1 MTMPPTVH
9 VVGDEAV
16 VRHAVAALFSLGY
29 DVACWN
35 SGAQFLAG
43 PIPGAE
49 DFILLDFAVG
59 GGEVLERLR
68 AWNVTT
74 PVIAMVVPE
83 DRRPESALIEG
94 GAVWVLRRP
103 FSTEEVRR
111 ALTIAQAAG
120 ARLRRALGG
129 GYGCPLQVNR
139 GQSPI

>member
-1 MTMPPTVH
+1 MTMQPTVH
-9 VVGDEAV
+9 VVGDEAA
-16 VRHAVAALFSLGY
+16 VRHAVAALFALGY

-43 PIPGAE
+43 PIPGPE
-49 DFILLDFAVG
+49 DFILLDFGAG

-68 AWNVTT
+68 AWDVTT
-74 PVIAMVVPE
+74 PVIAMVAPE

-103 FSTEEVRR
+103 FVAEEVRR

-120 ARLRRALGG
+120 VRLRRALGS
-129 GYGCPLQVNR
+129 GYGPAPQANL
-139 GQSPI
+139 

>member
-1 MTMPPTVH
+1 MPPTVH
-9 VVGDEAV
+9 VVGDEAA

-29 DVACWN
+29 HVACWN

-49 DFILLDFAVG
+49 DFILLDFGADG
-59 GGEVLERLR
+59 CDVLERLR

-74 PVIAMVVPE
+74 PVIAMVAPE
-83 DRRPESALIEG
+83 DRRPESVLIG
-94 GAVWVLRRP
+94 DGAVWVLRRP

-120 ARLRRALGG
+120 TRLRRALGD
-129 GYGCPLQVNR
+129 GYGSAHR
-139 GQSPI
+139 ASA